1 MRFRTWQKEL
11 EFALIPLQ
19 RRFLMQSQACSAIP
33 GSPRTSCRL
42 GIILIAISALAL
54 PAFASSPDDKV
65 IDQDSIAALQ
75 ARIPQAQPREQ
86 CFLYAELI
94 HQMTEFSM
102 KQYAA
107 GDVDKA
113 TDLLKQIQNITR
125 KLHLAMANNDKRLK
139 NAEILLRHTAF
150 RLNEFLH
157 NSSSD
162 DRPVVEAALAQV
174 NRAESETMM
183 QVFSK

>member
-1 MRFRTWQKEL
+1 MR
-11 EFALIPLQ
+11 
-19 RRFLMQSQACSAIP
+19 SQACSTILLLAIATVAP
-33 GSPRTSCRL
+33 PV
-42 GIILIAISALAL
+42 
-54 PAFASSPDDKV
+54 FASSLDDKQV
-65 IDQDSIAALQ
+65 DQESIAALE

-113 TDLLKQIQNITR
+113 TDLLKQIQNLTH
-125 KLHLAMANNDKRLK
+125 KLHLSRTDNDKRLK

-150 RLNEFLH
+150 RLTEFLH
-157 NSSSD
+157 TSSTD
-162 DRPVVEAALAQV
+162 DRPMVEATLAQV
-174 NRAESETMM
+174 NRAETETML
-183 QVFSK
+183 QVFRK